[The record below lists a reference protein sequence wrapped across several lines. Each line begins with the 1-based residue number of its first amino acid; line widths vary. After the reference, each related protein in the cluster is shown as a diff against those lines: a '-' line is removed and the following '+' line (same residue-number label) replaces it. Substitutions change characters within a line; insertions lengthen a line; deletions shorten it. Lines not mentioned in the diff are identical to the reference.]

1 MATIRKDFGNWQ
13 VMIRRKGY
21 PHVSKSFTKKST
33 ASTWAKQTELDMVIR
48 MRKHDNKQ
56 KI

>member
-1 MATIRKDFGNWQ
+1 
-13 VMIRRKGY
+13 MIRRKGY

-48 MRKHDNKQ
+48 MRKPDNKKRLKLL
-56 KI
+56 KIKECRQ